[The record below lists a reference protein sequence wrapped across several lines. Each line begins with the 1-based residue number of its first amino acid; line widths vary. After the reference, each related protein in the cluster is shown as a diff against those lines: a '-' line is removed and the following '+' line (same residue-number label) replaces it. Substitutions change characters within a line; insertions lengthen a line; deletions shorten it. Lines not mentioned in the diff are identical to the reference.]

1 MSTLKVN
8 TIQSNT
14 AGTVTF
20 SEPVAM
26 NSSLTVNGTSTVVE
40 QFTSRSIVDTATTDS
55 SRIAVSDAGV
65 TIAPATSMS
74 STLTVSGQLT
84 ATAGIQV
91 NGGGIT
97 VNSGT
102 VSVGTL
108 TATSATVAGV
118 TISPG
123 SNEFLKAWG
132 EIEFVFNSA
141 APHTTLTSVTK
152 LSPSANFTVALLNG
166 GVNGAFRITLGA
178 TQTATAY
185 AVIFQDNHEQQD
197 YTYLVFPIVTSRTL
211 TLVDVAI
218 KNSKNAGWTGIVKF
232 LIPND

>member
-20 SEPVAM
+20 SEPVAI
-26 NSSLTVNGTSTVVE
+26 NSNLTVSGTSTVVE

-91 NGGGIT
+91 NGGGIV

-102 VSVGTL
+102 VSVGTF
-108 TATSATVAGV
+108 TATSATVAGLS
-118 TISPG
+118 ISPG

-132 EIEFVFNSA
+132 EIEIVFSSSN
-141 APHTTLTSVTK
+141 PHTTLTSVTK
-152 LSPSANFTVALLNG
+152 LSQSANFTVALLNG
-166 GVNGAFRITLGA
+166 GVGGTFRITLSE
-178 TQTATAY
+178 TQLATAY
-185 AVIFQDNHEQQD
+185 MVLFQDNHEQQLS
-197 YTYLVFPIVTSRTL
+197 THLVFPIVTARTL
-211 TLVDVAI
+211 TTIDVTV
-218 KNSKNAGWTGIVKF
+218 KNQTNTGFTGIIKF